1 MVQFFPSRLYFSI
14 YFVLCSGWQGHKMK
28 LEQVRPTFSILN
40 GMPAKFT
47 QKLLWLV
54 LADKM

>member
-14 YFVLCSGWQGHKMK
+14 YFVFCSGWQGHEMK

>member
-1 MVQFFPSRLYFSI
+1 
-14 YFVLCSGWQGHKMK
+14 MK
-28 LEQVRPTFSILN
+28 LEQVRPAFSILN
-40 GMPAKFT
+40 GMPAKFN